1 MEVIGFLAALAI
13 VIFFLTALG
22 KIFAKAGRN
31 PWLVL
36 IPVYNAIV
44 LLQIAGF
51 SGWYILLALVPGV
64 GGIVVAIMQCVG
76 LASKFGKGA
85 GYTLGLF
92 FLPIIFVPILGFGDA
107 QYGADMLPTE
117 ETSGQPPPQQP

>member
-1 MEVIGFLAALAI
+1 MEVISFLLALAI
-13 VIFFLTALG
+13 AIFMLVALG

-51 SGWYILLALVPGV
+51 SGWYILLFLVPGV

-107 QYGADMLPTE
+107 QYGADTMPIAE
-117 ETSGQPPPQQP
+117 DPGQTPPQQ

>member
-1 MEVIGFLAALAI
+1 MEVIGFLAVLAI
-13 VIFFLTALG
+13 AIFMLVALG

-51 SGWYILLALVPGV
+51 SGWYILLVLVPGV

-107 QYGADMLPTE
+107 RYGADMLPMA
-117 ETSGQPPPQQP
+117 ETSGQQPPPQP